1 VSRSARLTSS
11 NLSAGK
17 RELFAKLL
25 KQKGI
30 DTSRVEAIRPGD
42 RSGPLP
48 LTANQLGLW
57 FIDQLDPGQANY
69 SIPGA
74 VRLKG
79 LLDAAALERSLGE
92 IVRRHE
98 SLRTSFPA
106 DAAGVPRLA
115 IAAPQPLPLPVT
127 DVRGLPRDG
136 REAEALRLATEE
148 ACRPFDLTQGPLFRA
163 FLVRLAED
171 EHVLVL
177 NVHHI
182 VADGWSMGVFTRELA
197 VLYGAFRAG
206 GGSPLPELPIQ
217 VADVALWEREW
228 MKGPE
233 AAARLAYWKERLAP
247 PVPVL
252 KLATDRPRPPAQS
265 MRGAHHPVAFS
276 GTLSEELRA
285 LSRREGVTLYIALLA
300 AFAVLLQQ
308 ETGQKDLVV
317 GTGIANRERRE
328 LEGLIGYFVTV
339 LPLRLDL
346 AGNPTFREL
355 LGRARGVALGA
366 TTRPLPLPTLV
377 REFAPERDA
386 SRNPLFQVE
395 LTLLTP
401 DQNPAVYGYG
411 LSQVRESLTLPGLT
425 VETLDVEGGV
435 ARFDMS
441 IFIWDMP
448 DALAGAVEYC
458 TDLFETATVAR
469 LVERFESL
477 LRRVVAHPEVPLE
490 TLNEHLRGL
499 GERRAADEATQLA
512 EAAQR
517 RLKTARRRPVAIDGA
532 S

>member
-1 VSRSARLTSS
+1 MTSS
-11 NLSAGK
+11 SLSSGK
-17 RELFAKLL
+17 RHLFAKLL
-25 KQKGI
+25 EQKGI
-30 DTSRVEAIRPGD
+30 DASRVEPIPVGD

-48 LTANQLGLW
+48 LTANQQGLW

-79 LLDAAALERSLGE
+79 RLHVAALEQSLGE
-92 IVRRHE
+92 ITRRHE

-106 DAAGVPRLA
+106 DSAGIPRQA
-115 IAAPQPLPLPVT
+115 IAAPRPLHLPVT
-127 DVRGLPRDG
+127 DLQSLEPAA

-148 ACRPFDLTQGPLFRA
+148 ACRPFDLTRGPLFRA

-182 VADGWSMGVFTRELA
+182 VADGWSMGVFTRELT
-197 VLYGAFRAG
+197 VLYDVFGKG
-206 GGSPLPELPIQ
+206 TPPTLPDLPIQ

-228 MKGPE
+228 MMGPE
-233 AAARLAYWKERLAP
+233 AASRLAYWKERLTP

-265 MRGAHHPVAFS
+265 MRGAHHPLAFS
-276 GTLSEELRA
+276 SSLSEELRA
-285 LSRREGVTLYIALLA
+285 LSRKEGVTLYIALLA
-300 AFAVLLQQ
+300 AFAVLLHQ
-308 ETGQKDLVV
+308 ETGQHDLVV
-317 GTGIANRERRE
+317 ATGIANRDRRE

-339 LPLRLDL
+339 LPLRVDL
-346 AGNPTFREL
+346 TGNPTFREL
-355 LGRARGVALGA
+355 LDRVRSVTLGA

-377 REFAPERDA
+377 REFAPERDP
-386 SRNPLFQVE
+386 SRNPLFQLE

-448 DALAGAVEYC
+448 EALTGTVEYC
-458 TDLFETATVAR
+458 TDLFESSTIAR

-477 LRRVVAHPEVPLE
+477 LGRVVAHPESRLE
-490 TLNEHLRGL
+490 ALREHLRGL
-499 GERRAADEATQLA
+499 GGREAMDEAAQLA

-517 RLKTARRRPVAIDGA
+517 RLKTARRRPVAIDGT

>member
-1 VSRSARLTSS
+1 MTSS

-17 RELFAKLL
+17 RSLFAELL

-30 DTSRVEAIRPGD
+30 DASRVAPIPRGD
-42 RSGPLP
+42 RGGPLP
-48 LTANQLGLW
+48 LTANQQGLW

-69 SIPGA
+69 SVPGA

-79 LLDAAALERSLGE
+79 HLNAAALERSLAE

-106 DAAGVPRLA
+106 DASGVPRLA
-115 IAAPQPLPLPVT
+115 IAPPPPPDLPLT
-127 DVRGLPRDG
+127 DLRSLPAPE

-148 ACRPFDLTQGPLFRA
+148 ARRPFDLSHGPLFRA
-163 FLVRLAED
+163 FLLRLADE

-177 NVHHI
+177 NVHHV

-197 VLYGAFRAG
+197 ALYEAFGLGRPAT
-206 GGSPLPELPIQ
+206 LPELPIQ

-228 MKGPE
+228 LKGPE
-233 AAARLAYWKERLAP
+233 AAARLAYWRERLAP

-252 KLATDRPRPPAQS
+252 KLTTDHPRPKAQS
-265 MRGAHHPVAFS
+265 MRGAHHPVALS
-276 GTLSEELRA
+276 HALSEDLRA
-285 LSRREGVTLYIALLA
+285 LSRKEGVTLYIALLA
-300 AFAVLLQQ
+300 AFGMLLRQQ
-308 ETGQKDLVV
+308 TRQQDLVV
-317 GTGIANRERRE
+317 GTGIANRDRRE

-339 LPLRLDL
+339 LPLRIDL
-346 AGNPTFREL
+346 SGNPTFREL
-355 LGRARGVALGA
+355 LERVRGVALGA
-366 TTRPLPLPTLV
+366 TARPLPLPTLV

-411 LSQVRESLTLPGLT
+411 LSEVRESLTLPGLT
-425 VETLDVEGGV
+425 VETLAVEGGV

-441 IFIWDMP
+441 IFIWDLP
-448 DALAGAVEYC
+448 EALAGTVEYC
-458 TDLFETATVAR
+458 TDLFEPATIAR
-469 LVERFESL
+469 LVERFEIL
-477 LRRVVAHPEVPLE
+477 LRRAVAHPESTLE
-490 TLNEHLRGL
+490 ALCELP
-499 GERRAADEATQLA
+499 GEPAGPDAPSEAAQLA

-517 RLKTARRRPVAIDGA
+517 RLKTARRRPVTIDPV